1 MGSLERLNDLLA
13 RVQSYPWWQ
22 VSIELLIIGVLVYFV
37 FRFVQGT
44 RAAAALKGLFLLILI
59 ATLTVR
65 VLGQREAFQR
75 LAFLYDNLLTIAA
88 LALVVIFQPELR
100 RGLTRL
106 GETPIFRRV
115 PRAVDQVVEAL
126 ADAAQFCSK
135 AKFGYLVVIERETP
149 LKSLAESGTFLNA
162 HVSARLL
169 QTLFFPGTALHDL
182 AVVVSGSQI
191 IAAGVQLPL
200 AEPASMPAPHDPTLG
215 SRHRAAVGISQE
227 SDALVVV
234 VSEETGQ
241 ISLAEAG
248 RLTRGL
254 SRDELEDTLRAKLKR
269 VKATG
274 RALAPANNGQVAA
287 EADLEVPHA

>member
-106 GETPIFRRV
+106 GETPIFRRA
-115 PRAVDQVVEAL
+115 PRAIDRVVEAL
-126 ADAAQFCSK
+126 ADAAQFCAK

-149 LKSLAESGTFLNA
+149 LKTLAESGTFLHA

-200 AEPASMPAPHDPTLG
+200 AEPATMPDSALG

-269 VKATG
+269 LKKSGPTAAG
-274 RALAPANNGQVAA
+274 LNGQAA
-287 EADLEVPHA
+287 VEADAEHEAPHA